1 MLLLDAANFVSKL
14 LLYSVSA
21 GAIGAALHA
30 ALGLVASRRL
40 FGLFASLLAGVAILR
55 LLILN
60 AQMGGSLA
68 AAFSVDQ
75 LAWTWAGG
83 GRPALALLL
92 GAALLIAASRIRH
105 WSVPV
110 LAALSISAS
119 FALTGHTTVLA
130 EPGLAPWIV
139 AVHLLI
145 AGVWLAAPVTLWPYE
160 SIPDADV
167 VTRTRRF
174 SQAARFLVPVLFLS
188 GIYLYGR
195 INGDLPSLFNSGY
208 GQLIAAKLLLASSIL
223 GLGALNMTLISRKLA
238 AEPMKGRA
246 ALRATLRLDAILFV
260 AILCIIAAATT
271 FFGPTE

>member
-14 LLYSVSA
+14 LLYGVSA

-30 ALGLVASRRL
+30 ALGLVTSRRV
-40 FGLFASLLAGVAILR
+40 FGWFAWLLAGVAILR

-68 AAFSVDQ
+68 AAFSADQ

-92 GAALLIAASRIRH
+92 GAALLVAASRIRH
-105 WSVPV
+105 WSMPV

-119 FALTGHTTVLA
+119 FALAGHTTGLA
-130 EPGLAPWIV
+130 EPGPAPWIV

-160 SIPDADV
+160 TIPDADV
-167 VTRTRRF
+167 FARTRRF

-195 INGDLPSLFNSGY
+195 INGGLLSLFNSGY
-208 GQLIAAKLLLASSIL
+208 GQLIAAKLLLASAIL
-223 GLGALNMTLISRKLA
+223 GLGALNMTFISRKLA
-238 AEPMKGRA
+238 AEPVKGRA

-260 AILCIIAAATT
+260 AILCIIAVATT
-271 FFGPTE
+271 FIGPTE